1 MSFKRFGIVA
11 VLAASVFACDQVTKK
26 AVQRNMEHLSATPVV
41 SCCLNLTHVHNRG
54 GAFGMFS
61 ETRTRWGRMAFA
73 ASSWLALGF
82 LLYLLAVAPTE
93 ARFQRVALSIILG
106 GAVGNLYDR
115 MAQGF
120 VVDFVDAHWRHYH
133 WPAFNVADMAIT
145 VGITA
150 ILGEMLLQRR
160 RPEAAG

>member
-1 MSFKRFGIVA
+1 MRLRPLGVVIA
-11 VLAASVFACDQVTKK
+11 LAASVFACDQVTKK
-26 AVQRNMEHLSATPVV
+26 SVQRNMEHLSATPVV

-61 ETRTRWGRMAFA
+61 ETRTRWGRLAFT
-73 ASSWLALGF
+73 ASSFLALGF
-82 LLYLLAVAPTE
+82 LLYLLAVAPAE

-115 MAQGF
+115 MVQGF

-145 VGITA
+145 VGILA
-150 ILGEMLLQRR
+150 ILGEMVLQKRS
-160 RPEAAG
+160 PKAAG